1 MGGNIIFC
9 EAVIDK
15 NVSFQTH
22 FKNFHKL
29 YHDQCVKNEQ
39 QQQCV
44 KIEQFS
50 NNVSKWR
57 KVFAWSCVIYVFTLL
72 VSTPLSN
79 SSSNSFTPL
88 YNSSSNSSTP
98 CHCQTSSNSSLTPT
112 NSSLTP
118 TSSSLTPSNSSHVA
132 LENLYLLYPSYPNYQ
147 PQPGLNTRYIIIIIM
162 RVGFISFHFGGKY
175 YVM

>member
-22 FKNFHKL
+22 FESFHKL
-29 YHDQCVKNEQ
+29 YYDQCVENEQ
-39 QQQCV
+39 L
-44 KIEQFS
+44 S

-57 KVFAWSCVIYVFTLL
+57 KVSFSLFSLLVFTLL

-98 CHCQTSSNSSLTPT
+98 CHCQTPSNSSLTPT

-118 TSSSLTPSNSSHVA
+118 TNSSLTPSNSSHVA
-132 LENLYLLYPSYPNYQ
+132 LENLYLYPSYPNYQ
-147 PQPGLNTRYIIIIIM
+147 PQPGLNINEIPFFKNPYPL
-162 RVGFISFHFGGKY
+162 ISTFWPCPFF
-175 YVM
+175 